1 MEQKLNRKRLK
12 YASIL
17 KKDMNIEA
25 SSSPTMVIHK

>member
-1 MEQKLNRKRLK
+1 MPQTSKKKMEL

-25 SSSPTMVIHK
+25 SSSPTTVI